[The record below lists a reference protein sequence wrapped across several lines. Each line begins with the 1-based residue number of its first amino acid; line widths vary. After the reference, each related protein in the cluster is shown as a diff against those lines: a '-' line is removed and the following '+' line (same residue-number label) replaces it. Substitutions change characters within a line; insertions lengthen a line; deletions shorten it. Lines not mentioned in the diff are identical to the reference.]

1 MTIFQKMLYFI
12 KNIAIINL
20 RTNFDNCTQ
29 KVGVPLSKEKIA
41 KNVFQNVGTIAKTS
55 DFKNVGLTNYDIAK
69 LCKDGVIER
78 IRNGFYQLPDN
89 HNINEEQLL
98 ATLLPY
104 GTVCVESALFYYG
117 YSDFAPREWSI
128 AVPRTYRNQI
138 SNIQEVPIK
147 ACYVQ
152 KNIIELGKTIGD
164 FNGVTL
170 PVYDRERT
178 ICDCFKYRSKIDNEM
193 FNKALNAYVKDE
205 KKNLTNL
212 SKYAKE
218 MRVYVKMMDVM
229 EVLLNG

>member
-1 MTIFQKMLYFI
+1 M
-12 KNIAIINL
+12 
-20 RTNFDNCTQ
+20 
-29 KVGVPLSKEKIA
+29 PKEKIA
-41 KNVFQNVGTIAKTS
+41 KNVFQNVGAIAKTS

-78 IRNGFYQLPDN
+78 IRNGFYQLPN
-89 HNINEEQLL
+89 NYNISEEQLISN
-98 ATLLPY
+98 LLPY
-104 GTVCVESALFYYG
+104 GIVCVESAL

-147 ACYVQ
+147 AYYVQ
-152 KNIIELGKTIGD
+152 KNIIELGRTIGD

-178 ICDCFKYRSKIDNEM
+178 ICDCFKYRTKLDNET
-193 FNKALNAYVKDE
+193 FNKALNAYVSDD
-205 KKNLTNL
+205 KKNLLNL

-218 MRVYVKMMDVM
+218 MHVYTKMMSVM